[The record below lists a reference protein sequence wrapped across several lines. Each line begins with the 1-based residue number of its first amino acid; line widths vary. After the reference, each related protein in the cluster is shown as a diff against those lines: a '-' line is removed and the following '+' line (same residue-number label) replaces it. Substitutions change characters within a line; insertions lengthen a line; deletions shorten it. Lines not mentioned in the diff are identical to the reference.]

1 MDTTRRTDAIA
12 NIPSTTITLLDN
24 TTVTLPD
31 NYRLTRSVTTSTE
44 FNFETQTRTDI
55 NMRVTVY
62 EAPGITI
69 AQDIGTKIDSRN
81 GIVISTSQ
89 TVGVERQLN

>member
-1 MDTTRRTDAIA
+1 MDIIRRTGAIA
-12 NIPSTTITLLDN
+12 NVPGTTITLPDN
-24 TTVTLPD
+24 TTVGLPD

-55 NMRVTVY
+55 TMRVSVY
-62 EAPGITI
+62 KAYGITI
-69 AQDIGTKIDSRN
+69 TQDIGTRIESRN
-81 GIVISTSQ
+81 GIVISTSR